1 LDQKKI
7 FGGYVIH
14 SPYLDGIINH
24 KLTKMKKL
32 IFTTT
37 LFLAIS
43 IAYSQST
50 AMIAIL
56 LEDGKE
62 SEYLAIEK
70 NWNIA
75 AQAMVDAGMIAQ
87 WSVWKRTPREGDENW
102 AQYYVFRRTTKAQ
115 DNDPQNF
122 DNWKKVASKI
132 FKGKSQKVI
141 DKMLSFDGIFKD
153 RRERQFKWV
162 SATGWLGLEWEIG
175 DKAYFHF
182 MKQKNEDFVKYEDQL
197 WKPIAQQEI
206 LDGYRK
212 FWGLGE
218 IISKDEP
225 TKALNTGHTHIAF
238 NFMTKKQN
246 KPAME
251 TPEDF
256 LTQKAW
262 EGLSDS
268 REMLPAEELTLIY
281 TSL

>member
-1 LDQKKI
+1 
-7 FGGYVIH
+7 
-14 SPYLDGIINH
+14 
-24 KLTKMKKL
+24 MKKL
-32 IFTTT
+32 LFTLT
-37 LFLAIS
+37 FVFAIS

-70 NWNIA
+70 NSNIA

-115 DNDPQNF
+115 DNNPQNF
-122 DNWKKVASKI
+122 DNWKEVRNKA
-132 FKGKSQKVI
+132 FKGKSHRAI
-141 DKMLSFDGIFKD
+141 DKMLSTNGMFKD

-162 SATGWLGLEWEIG
+162 STTGWLGLEWEIG

-182 MKQKNEDFVKYEDQL
+182 MKQKNKDFVKYEDQL
-197 WKPIAQQEI
+197 WKPVAQKEI

-212 FWGLGE
+212 FWGLAE
-218 IISKDEP
+218 IIAKDES
-225 TKALNTGHTHIAF
+225 TEALNTGHTHIAF

-246 KPAME
+246 KPAPE
-251 TPEDF
+251 IPEDF
-256 LTQKAW
+256 LSQKAW
-262 EGLSDS
+262 EGLTNS

-281 TSL
+281 TTL

>member
-1 LDQKKI
+1 MKKI
-7 FGGYVIH
+7 
-14 SPYLDGIINH
+14 
-24 KLTKMKKL
+24 
-32 IFTTT
+32 IFVFAF
-37 LFLAIS
+37 FLAFYS
-43 IAYSQST
+43 YSQSSV
-50 AMIAIL
+50 IL
-56 LEDGKE
+56 
-62 SEYLAIEK
+62 
-70 NWNIA
+70 
-75 AQAMVDAGMIAQ
+75 AMVLEEDKEDSYLKMERDWQKVNEAAVAKGYIVQ

-115 DNDPQNF
+115 DNNPQNF
-122 DNWKKVASKI
+122 DNWKKVASKT
-132 FKGKSQKVI
+132 FKGKSQKAI
-141 DKMLSFDGIFKD
+141 DKMLSFDDIFKD

-182 MKQKNEDFVKYEDQL
+182 MKQKNEDFVQYEDQL

-246 KPAME
+246 KPTME

-262 EGLSDS
+262 EGLSNS

-281 TSL
+281 TTP